1 MSRAAAA
8 ALFAPVVSL
17 CLMTAYMA
25 SAEDYPLVLGYD
37 LSTRSAALGGASN
50 ALFWGEE
57 LNSWGNPSLLGEAQG
72 IRFTTSHMPV
82 SPFLTDRASFQS
94 TDLVVGADGLG
105 FVLSGRPRGLGRVV
119 LDYGIQPVLGSGGYP
134 TTFADAF
141 ESVDSWGFGVSV
153 LQAIRTTSRLWGAD
167 FPKRDRF
174 DVSFGMNFKNVA
186 SQHLYGYPQTTRARD
201 WGMLLRATPMDNTG
215 STSRVSA
222 RFDLA
227 GGISVLSY
235 NDDATLPGI
244 DGPTPISQHARLGA
258 SARVALDPPQL
269 VRASQQNSSLAS
281 WLDGLRPLLS
291 VGLTTDHEAR
301 GTSYTTTERY
311 TGWGAEVSFARVFS
325 IRRGHTLDKGRYW
338 PLEGST
344 SGWSVGLPI
353 GRWAGFMV
361 EDAHFPQPLGS
372 AVGALHRRATVAW
385 IDPIAFARSRHHR
398 AQEARSPDG
407 PH

>member
-1 MSRAAAA
+1 MLRAPAATLLA
-8 ALFAPVVSL
+8 SIVSL
-17 CLMTAYMA
+17 CLMTAHTA

-57 LNSWGNPSLLGEAQG
+57 LNSWGNPALLGEARG
-72 IRFTTSHMPV
+72 IRFTTSHMAV

-94 TDLVVGADGLG
+94 SDLVLGGEGLG
-105 FVLSGRPRGLGRVV
+105 LVFSGRPRGLGRVV
-119 LDYGIQPVLGSGGYP
+119 LDYGAQPVLGPGGYP

-153 LQAIRTTSRLWGAD
+153 LQAIRATSRLWGAD
-167 FPKRDRF
+167 FPRHDRF
-174 DVSFGMNFKNVA
+174 DVSLGMNFKNIA
-186 SQHLYGYPQTTRARD
+186 TQHLYGYPQTTRARD
-201 WGMLLRATPMDNTG
+201 WGILLRATPVNNMGNA
-215 STSRVSA
+215 SRLPA

-227 GGISVLSY
+227 GGISVLTY

-269 VRASQQNSSLAS
+269 VRASQQESPLAS

-291 VGLTTDHEAR
+291 VGLTTDREVR
-301 GTSYTTTERY
+301 GTRYTTTERY
-311 TGWGAEVSFARVFS
+311 TGWGAEVTIARVFS
-325 IRRGHTLDKGRYW
+325 VRRGHTVDKGRYW

-344 SGWSVGLPI
+344 SGWSVGLPV

-361 EDAHFPQPLGS
+361 EDARFPQPRGS
-372 AVGALHRRATVAW
+372 VVGTLHRRATVAW
-385 IDPIAFARSRHHR
+385 LDFIAFARSRHH
-398 AQEARSPDG
+398 PV
-407 PH
+407 